1 MRESSH
7 EKSSRGHALPVN
19 AIGAVLHLASASV
32 RRRDIL
38 SALGLR
44 HTWAGVD
51 IDESPQA
58 DEMPAD
64 LAMRLA
70 ICKVRTARERDGRS
84 GVILGADT
92 VVSLDER
99 TFGKPR
105 SQDDALDMLLQ
116 LSGRLHVVRTAVVV
130 SVDDREFTALSS
142 TEVRFRRFSVHE
154 ARAYWASGEPAGKAG
169 AYAVQGLGGIFVESL
184 SGSYSGVVGLPVYET
199 AILLRQA
206 GMGLLP
212 GVPEPGTG

>member
-1 MRESSH
+1 MRESS
-7 EKSSRGHALPVN
+7 RGQALPDN
-19 AIGAVLHLASASV
+19 ATVSLLHLASASV

-38 SALGLR
+38 SALGVR

-58 DEMPAD
+58 GESPAN
-64 LAMRLA
+64 LALRLA
-70 ICKVRTARERDGRS
+70 VRKVRTARDRDSRS

-99 TFGKPR
+99 IFGKPASR
-105 SQDDALDMLLQ
+105 DDALRMLLQ
-116 LSGRLHVVRTAVVV
+116 LSGRLHVVKTAVVV
-130 SVDDREFTALSS
+130 SVDGKEFTALSS
-142 TEVRFRRFSVHE
+142 TEVRFRRFSAHE
-154 ARAYWASGEPAGKAG
+154 ACAYWASGEPAGKAG

-199 AILLRQA
+199 AILLQQA
-206 GMGLLP
+206 GMDLLP
-212 GVPEPGTG
+212 DVPPQGTG

>member
-1 MRESSH
+1 MREPSH
-7 EKSSRGHALPVN
+7 GQLPPAN
-19 AIGAVLHLASASV
+19 ATGSLLHLASASA

-38 SALGLR
+38 SALGVR

-51 IDESPQA
+51 IDESPEA
-58 DEMPAD
+58 GESPSD

-70 ICKVRTARERDGRS
+70 NGKVRTARGRDSRS

-92 VVSLDER
+92 VVSLDDQI
-99 TFGKPR
+99 FGKPESR
-105 SQDDALDMLLQ
+105 GHALRMLAR
-116 LSGRLHVVRTAVVV
+116 LSGRLHVVITAVVV

-142 TEVRFRRFSVHE
+142 TEVRFRSFSTRE

-169 AYAVQGLGGIFVESL
+169 AYAIQGLGGIFVESL

-199 AILLRQA
+199 ATLLRQA
-206 GMGLLP
+206 GIHLLP
-212 GVPEPGTG
+212 GIPERHAG

>member
-1 MRESSH
+1 MREA
-7 EKSSRGHALPVN
+7 SRGQAVPAN
-19 AIGAVLHLASASV
+19 ATGVLLHLASASV

-51 IDESPQA
+51 IDESPQ
-58 DEMPAD
+58 PAESPPD

-70 ICKVRTARERDGRS
+70 ICKVRTARDRDSRS

-92 VVSLDER
+92 VVSLDDR
-99 TFGKPR
+99 IFGKPESR
-105 SQDDALDMLLQ
+105 DDALRMLAQ
-116 LSGRLHVVRTAVVV
+116 LSGRLHIVKTAVVV
-130 SVDDREFTALSS
+130 SVDDEEFTALSS
-142 TEVRFRRFSVHE
+142 TEVRFRRISAHE

-206 GMGLLP
+206 GLDLLP
-212 GVPEPGTG
+212 GAPQHGTG